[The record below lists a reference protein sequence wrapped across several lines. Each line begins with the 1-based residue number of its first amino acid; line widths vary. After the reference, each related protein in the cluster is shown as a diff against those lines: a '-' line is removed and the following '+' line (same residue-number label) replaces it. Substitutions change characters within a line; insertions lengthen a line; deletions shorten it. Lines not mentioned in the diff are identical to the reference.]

1 MSNDEYK
8 ALKEELL
15 KEIHELEQ
23 KTNFQITLKNQELNE
38 KCKKYFEEFNTMN
51 EKNKSLLNSLSL
63 QKINLEKINDF
74 DNFRK
79 KMESMIITHEIRI
92 NNSIKDIKEI
102 QFKLG
107 KEISENLS
115 VPGYVGPSC
124 KYKTISNYISTNINE
139 IDKIKNENEIFKK
152 DIKEIKKKL
161 EEIIKTVI
169 TLVDGSNSKC
179 IEYID
184 RKNTKIEENMK
195 KIIEE
200 FSDKIINFKSLL
212 MTQEKIKEL
221 NENMLIKY
229 QSNNY
234 NKTEVDDIIKNV
246 INNFEI
252 KLENFKLNYDD
263 EINNLIKISS
273 EKLEA
278 EIKENN
284 NPINEIKNKIAKM
297 VEIQNQLMKN
307 DISLKNLIKNYKEN
321 NSYNNNKI
329 PSITTSFNNNR
340 KLTLKE
346 EEKYINFRNNNRL
359 EKNKTIDSL
368 EEVKN
373 KNNYLPSEPSPFRE
387 KAKIIKINKS
397 YFNNNEMN
405 KKDLN
410 NNNIS
415 INDKIKQ
422 DNIYNTI
429 SEDNKSSNND
439 YNYKLDLSN
448 FKSDLSNNI
457 NESIKKDIN
466 NSPYKAKLINTENE
480 NKNKT
485 IDAKSTSL
493 LKKNLHNNNIII
505 KKQKNNQNIIPN
517 KFSFGMRNPEVVVEN
532 IDSNKNYKEFLVK
545 DEDKEDESD
554 KNNEKQII
562 GDYFPDRE
570 KKFEILNNKKRG
582 YSLHKLA
589 SVNFDEK
596 VNKLFPNIK
605 SFSNKNLGN
614 IIKKPKS
621 SVVKNVF
628 YQKFQMNNILKDN
641 LSIDIPVKITSAF
654 GRTSYTFYDKKED
667 GINHLIKKGINNKLT
682 KRIKNATELN
692 IELSPVSKLKVY
704 GNI

>member
-1 MSNDEYK
+1 MSNDEFK

-15 KEIHELEQ
+15 KEIHESEK

-38 KCKKYFEEFNTMN
+38 KWKKYFEEFNTMN
-51 EKNKSLLNSLSL
+51 EKNKSLLDLLSL

-79 KMESMIITHEIRI
+79 KMESMVITHEIRI
-92 NNSIKDIKEI
+92 NNSMKDVKEI

-107 KEISENLS
+107 KEISQNLT

-139 IDKIKNENEIFKK
+139 FDKIKNENEIFKK

-184 RKNTKIEENMK
+184 RKNKKIEENIK
-195 KIIEE
+195 KKNEE

-212 MTQEKIKEL
+212 MTQEKIKEF

-246 INNFEI
+246 INNFRI

-263 EINNLIKISS
+263 EINSLIKINS

-278 EIKENN
+278 EIKENY
-284 NPINEIKNKIAKM
+284 NPIKEINNKIAKM
-297 VEIQNQLMKN
+297 AEIQNQLMKN

-321 NSYNNNKI
+321 NSYKNNKI
-329 PSITTSFNNNR
+329 PSITTSFNNNT
-340 KLTLKE
+340 KLNLKE
-346 EEKYINFRNNNRL
+346 EEKYTNFRNNNRL

-368 EEVKN
+368 DEVKN

-387 KAKIIKINKS
+387 KAKKIKIYKS
-397 YFNNNEMN
+397 YFNNNDMN

-410 NNNIS
+410 SNNIS

-457 NESIKKDIN
+457 NEPIKKDIN
-466 NSPYKAKLINTENE
+466 NSPYKAKLINIANE

-485 IDAKSTSL
+485 IEAKSTSL
-493 LKKNLHNNNIII
+493 LKKNLHNNNNIII
-505 KKQKNNQNIIPN
+505 NKQKNNQNIIPN
-517 KFSFGMRNPEVVVEN
+517 TFSFGMSNPKVVVEN
-532 IDSNKNYKEFLVK
+532 IDSNKNYKEFL
-545 DEDKEDESD
+545 EDKEDEND
-554 KNNEKQII
+554 KNNEIQII

-605 SFSNKNLGN
+605 SFSNKKMGN

-621 SVVKNVF
+621 PVVKNVF

-692 IELSPVSKLKVY
+692 MELSPVSKLKVY

>member
-1 MSNDEYK
+1 
-8 ALKEELL
+8 
-15 KEIHELEQ
+15 
-23 KTNFQITLKNQELNE
+23 
-38 KCKKYFEEFNTMN
+38 MN

-161 EEIIKTVI
+161 EETIKTVI

>member
-161 EEIIKTVI
+161 EETIKTVI

>member
-124 KYKTISNYISTNINE
+124 KYKTISNYISSNINE

-161 EEIIKTVI
+161 EETIKTVI